1 MNHMLTIE
9 RSFQL
14 RNKINNIIVNIN
26 SKDMNWEISLI
37 LPKIEYLL
45 QPENAEKIIKSKD
58 IPVNNNIRI
67 IETYMSTKE
76 KG

>member
-26 SKDMNWEISLI
+26 SKEMNWEISLI

-45 QPENAEKIIKSKD
+45 QPENAEKRIKIKD

>member
-1 MNHMLTIE
+1 
-9 RSFQL
+9 
-14 RNKINNIIVNIN
+14 
-26 SKDMNWEISLI
+26 MNWEISLI

-45 QPENAEKIIKSKD
+45 QPENAEKRIKSKD